1 MREFLLTMQ
10 YISIAGVFV
19 ETWIVAK
26 NWKKPL
32 HTYLFLSCIASL
44 LNNFGYLLEMTSK
57 TRDEYVVALKISYAG
72 RVWFTL
78 FLFLF
83 ITELTGKRL
92 PEFLKNILM
101 LLHTAIYGV
110 IFFVG
115 SGTLYYRK
123 MQFATGGI
131 FPKLNHENGIVYN
144 VFMVM
149 QVLYIIIGMAVLIIT
164 LKQQRESK
172 QVRKRLVAI
181 IRAVVIQAAFYALQ
195 MAGIGKLTSEY
206 DITMLGFFIG
216 TILMLY
222 AIFRYDLLGMSEI
235 ARDFVVDRLSEG
247 IFATDTQGMIK
258 YYNEPMKTL
267 FPEILSDPES
277 VLRFVK
283 KAADRDETINVNKRI
298 YSPEE
303 NDLLYKG
310 ESIGTLYSLVD
321 ETEHFRYMAELEE
334 QKALAD
340 QANKAK
346 SSFLANMSHE
356 IRTPINAVLGM
367 DEMILRESRE
377 TQTKKYA
384 ADIMSAGKT
393 LLSLINDILDLSK
406 IEEGKMEII
415 PVQYELASIINDLL
429 NMVKDRAEK
438 KGLELKVDVDEKTPF
453 LLYGDEIRIR
463 QCALN
468 LLTNAVKYTES
479 GTVTLSVSFEK
490 KDDEN
495 ILLSFRI
502 TDTGIGIKEEDMK
515 KLFETFT
522 RIEEKRNRT
531 IEGTGL
537 GMNITQE
544 LLSLMG
550 SKLDV
555 KSEYGKGSEFSF
567 TVEQKVSGWN
577 EIGDYAGRF
586 SEDSEHDY
594 HVLFHASDAKILVVD
609 DTEVNLSV
617 IENLLKRTKIQV
629 DTASS
634 GKAALKL
641 AEENVYDIILLDHMM
656 PEMDG
661 IETLA
666 HLKESGKNTKT
677 PTVALT
683 ANAVSGA
690 REMYLEAG
698 FTTYLSKPVDG
709 EKLEKMLYDLL
720 PENKIEMYEMGFDEA
735 PIDFVPDKE
744 STDNIPEWLFNV
756 PGINVKDGVRFGGG
770 QDGFMSILTV
780 FYRTA
785 SANADEIEKLYDD
798 NDIENYTI
806 KVHALKSASRIVGAK
821 EISELSKSLEDA
833 GKKGDKAYID
843 EHTKE
848 LLDMYR
854 SLEKDLSPL
863 EPKDDKPESEKPEL
877 GPSEIKE
884 AYQTIIEIAGSM
896 DFDMMDGILKD
907 LDNYRLP
914 EKDEKLLKEIKALCL
929 DMNWDEIKVKVQ
941 EAISNG

>member
-1 MREFLLTMQ
+1 MREVLLTIQ
-10 YISIAGVFV
+10 YISIAGVFI
-19 ETWIVAK
+19 ESLIVVS

-32 HTYLFLSCIASL
+32 HTYLFLSCLATL
-44 LNNFGYLLEMTSK
+44 VNNLGYLFEMTSK

-72 RVWFTL
+72 RVWFT
-78 FLFLF
+78 FFMFLF
-83 ITELTGKRL
+83 ICELAGKRV
-92 PEFLKNILM
+92 PTIVKGILIAA
-101 LLHTAIYGV
+101 HTGIYTVSFV
-110 IFFVG
+110 IG
-115 SGTLYYRK
+115 SGNFYYRR
-123 MQFATGGI
+123 MQFSTGGI
-131 FPKLNHENGIVYN
+131 FPRLTHENGVVYIV
-144 VFMVM
+144 FLSM
-149 QVLYIIIGMAVLIIT
+149 QILYIIIGLTILFT
-164 LKQQRESK
+164 TRHKQRRIK
-172 QVRKRLVAI
+172 KARKRIDVIIISVLVETL
-181 IRAVVIQAAFYALQ
+181 FYILQ
-195 MAGIGKLTSEY
+195 VMGIGTLTEEY
-206 DITMLGFFIG
+206 DITMLGYFIG
-216 TILMLY
+216 TLIMLF
-222 AIFRYDLLGMSEI
+222 AIVKYDLLGTSEI
-235 ARDFVVDRLSEG
+235 ARDFVVDRLAEG
-247 IFATDTQGMIK
+247 IFATDTSGEIQ
-258 YYNEPMKTL
+258 YYNAPMKTL
-267 FPEILSDPES
+267 FPEIEKNPES
-277 VLRFVK
+277 VYKFVK
-283 KAADRDETINVNKRI
+283 RAVERDESINVNKRVYI
-298 YSPEE
+298 PEE
-303 NDLLYKG
+303 NDLVYEGEGIGKLYA
-310 ESIGTLYSLVD
+310 LVD

-340 QANKAK
+340 QANQAK

-384 ADIMSAGKT
+384 TDIMSAGKT

-429 NMVKDRAEK
+429 NMVRERAEK
-438 KGLELKVDVDEKTPF
+438 KGLKLEIDVDEKTPF

-468 LLTNAVKYTES
+468 LLTNAVKYTEE
-479 GTVTLSVSFEK
+479 GTVKLSVSFEK
-490 KDDEN
+490 KDEEH
-495 ILLSFRI
+495 ILLNIRVS
-502 TDTGIGIKEEDMK
+502 DTGIGIRQEDLK

-555 KSEYGKGSEFSF
+555 SSEYGKGSEFSF
-567 TVEQKVSGWN
+567 TVEQKVCGWN
-577 EIGDYAGRF
+577 EIGDYASRF
-586 SEDSEHDY
+586 ENEKEHKY
-594 HVLFHASDAKILVVD
+594 NVLFHAPNASILVVD

-617 IENLLKRTKIQV
+617 IENLLKRTKIKV

-634 GKAALKL
+634 GKGALKL
-641 AEENVYDIILLDHMM
+641 AEEKTYDIILLDHMM

-661 IETLA
+661 IETL
-666 HLKESGKNTKT
+666 HHMKESGKNTET

-690 REMYLEAG
+690 REKYLEAG
-698 FTTYLSKPVDG
+698 FTTYMSKPVDG
-709 EKLEKMLYDLL
+709 EKLEKLLCDLL
-720 PENKIEMYEMGFDEA
+720 PDNKLEMYEMGTNEA
-735 PIDFVPDKE
+735 GFDFVPDKE
-744 STDNIPEWLFNV
+744 STDKIPEWLFEV
-756 PGINVKDGVRFGGG
+756 QGINVSDGVRFGGG
-770 QDGFMSILTV
+770 QDGFLSILDV

-785 SANADEIEKLYDD
+785 ESNADEIEKLYND

-806 KVHALKSASRIVGAK
+806 KVHALKSASRIVGAV
-821 EISELSKSLEDA
+821 EISELAKSLEMA
-833 GKKGDKAYID
+833 GKNGDKEYMD

-854 SLEKDLSPL
+854 TLKKDLGQLEATNENSEKD
-863 EPKDDKPESEKPEL
+863 KPEL
-877 GPSEIKE
+877 GGAELKE

-907 LDNYRLP
+907 LDNYRLS
-914 EKDEKLLKEIKALCL
+914 EKDDELLKEIKALCL
-929 DMNWDEIKVKVQ
+929 DMNWDEIKTRVQ
-941 EAISNG
+941 EVM